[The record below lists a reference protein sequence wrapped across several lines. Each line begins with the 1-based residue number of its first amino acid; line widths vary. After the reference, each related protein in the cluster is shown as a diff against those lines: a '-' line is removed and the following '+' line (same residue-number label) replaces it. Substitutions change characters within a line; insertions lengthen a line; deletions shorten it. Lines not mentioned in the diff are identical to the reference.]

1 MMNQL
6 IQDFQTHLAE
16 SDLSPNTIRCYTLD
30 LNAFSE
36 WFTRETGEQ
45 ADIESITPLDISDWR
60 ENMLK
65 DKRPSTINRRL
76 VSVSRFCQWGVKEGL
91 IPDNPIENIKGV
103 EEVELSPK
111 SLTRKDQLA
120 LMRAV
125 RKHARRMHLKRD
137 ETILTVLLHT
147 GIRVGEVAYL
157 KVGSVVMSNGR
168 NVINIRE
175 GKGRKARVVP
185 LNPTAAKA
193 LKDYFNSLGDVIS
206 VSETPESRAVF
217 FGQKGLPLTT
227 RGIHGL
233 VSKYAY
239 YAKLEN
245 VSPHSLRHTCAK
257 NLIDAGVPIDR
268 VAKVMGHSNLNT
280 TSRYTLPSEHDL
292 ARAMDTI
299 AWE

>member
-1 MMNQL
+1 MNHL
-6 IQDFQTHLAE
+6 IQDFQSHLAK

-30 LNAFSE
+30 LTAFSE

-45 ADIESITPLDISDWR
+45 ADIQSITPLDISDWR
-60 ENMLK
+60 EKMLK
-65 DKRPSTINRRL
+65 DKKPATINRRL
-76 VSVSRFCQWGVKEGL
+76 VSVSKFCQWGVKEGL
-91 IPDNPIENIKGV
+91 IPDNPSENIKGV

-147 GIRVGEVAYL
+147 GLRVGEVADL
-157 KVGSVVMSNGR
+157 KVGDVVMSNER
-168 NVINIRE
+168 NVITIRQ

-185 LNPTAAKA
+185 LNPTAVKA
-193 LKDYFNSLGDVIS
+193 LKDYFNSLDDS
-206 VSETPESRAVF
+206 FTVSETPESKAVF

-245 VSPHSLRHTCAK
+245 VHPHSLRHTCAK
-257 NLIDAGVPIDR
+257 NLINAGVPIDR
-268 VAKVMGHSNLNT
+268 VAKVMGHANLNT
-280 TSRYTLPSEHDL
+280 TTRYTLPSEHDL
-292 ARAMDTI
+292 AKAMDTI

>member
-1 MMNQL
+1 MNQQ

-30 LNAFSE
+30 LNAYSQWFS
-36 WFTRETGEQ
+36 RETGEQ
-45 ADIESITPLDISDWR
+45 ADIESITPLDVSDWR
-60 ENMLK
+60 EYMLK
-65 DKRPSTINRRL
+65 EKKPATINRRL
-76 VSVSRFCQWGVKEGL
+76 VSVSKFCQWGVKEGL
-91 IPDNPIENIKGV
+91 IPDNPIENIKPV
-103 EEVELSPK
+103 NEEALAPK
-111 SLTRKDQLA
+111 SLTRKEQLA

-125 RKHARRMHLKRD
+125 RKHARRSHLKRD
-137 ETILTVLLHT
+137 EAVITLLLHT
-147 GIRVGEVAYL
+147 GLRVGEVSDL
-157 KVGSVVMSNGR
+157 TVGNVVMSNER
-168 NVINIRE
+168 YVINIRE
-175 GKGRKARVVP
+175 GKGRKARTVP
-185 LNPTAAKA
+185 LNPTAVKA
-193 LKDYFNSLGDVIS
+193 LKDYFNSLDGTLT
-206 VSETPESRAVF
+206 VSESPESRAVF

-239 YAKLEN
+239 FAKLEN
-245 VSPHSLRHTCAK
+245 VHPHSLRHTCAK